1 MANARNLS
9 LRCATYLMLSVLLVD
24 LHNSAS
30 TSEHVYVKRAAAC
43 CWIVQSKGTAC
54 DAVDLFYL
62 SNVPFAPCKLLRL
75 RGQRVSVSVAVLLAV
90 FGSMTPV
97 GTETVAVLE
106 IELVADALIVPVA
119 L

>member
-1 MANARNLS
+1 MANAVN
-9 LRCATYLMLSVLLVD
+9 
-24 LHNSAS
+24 
-30 TSEHVYVKRAAAC
+30 
-43 CWIVQSKGTAC
+43 
-54 DAVDLFYL
+54 
-62 SNVPFAPCKLLRL
+62 PCKLLRL

-90 FGSMTPV
+90 FGSMTAV

>member
-1 MANARNLS
+1 VANAVN
-9 LRCATYLMLSVLLVD
+9 
-24 LHNSAS
+24 
-30 TSEHVYVKRAAAC
+30 
-43 CWIVQSKGTAC
+43 
-54 DAVDLFYL
+54 
-62 SNVPFAPCKLLRL
+62 PCKLLRL
-75 RGQRVSVSVAVLLAV
+75 RGQRVSVSVAMLLAV

>member
-1 MANARNLS
+1 M
-9 LRCATYLMLSVLLVD
+9 
-24 LHNSAS
+24 
-30 TSEHVYVKRAAAC
+30 
-43 CWIVQSKGTAC
+43 
-54 DAVDLFYL
+54 
-62 SNVPFAPCKLLRL
+62 
-75 RGQRVSVSVAVLLAV
+75 SVSVAVLLAV